1 MQERLLINQ
10 ARYVDAGK
18 SSTTIPIDL
27 STDKDVI
34 VNDQFNDVINQYN
47 VYLDER
53 ENCTKI
59 RLIADVNLLASNII
73 FNSVTEIVKNEGS
86 DVCKCLNYEPTII
99 SSTIGKKSAS
109 TFSWGENISYAIKD
123 TQITWD
129 GKEDKNYTY
138 LCGIDIFDNH
148 ILRSKT
154 KYASHYNTKYD
165 NIGTFNTIDETLT
178 DFEGMPVTIGGMISG
193 SNSSYRR
200 YTKATTLT
208 FLDSINK
215 NLIDRGGWV
224 GFLNKTQMHVTG
236 KEHYEYGTE
245 RVLNNQTPY
254 KFIDLF
260 PGRDRYS
267 LLPHYNQYRDRYE
280 NNWDYCLTYPC
291 SSTTE
296 CIPFINKELD
306 TLKIAFIDETE
317 VDDDGIHKCIIYS
330 ISKHGL
336 NVDDSINFYRS
347 SLDNSQ
353 YELIEGDV
361 TVDSIIDDY
370 TFSVITNDYVCKN
383 WVSIFDN
390 EALKL
395 RDVRRVGENEYR
407 VSINSTTPGGYIYS
421 AATDTWVMAGSD
433 VREYDTV
440 FAVNDYL
447 NLDYDQESEEYG
459 EKYFPYKRF
468 ADWLMYNYAGV
479 GSSDSEVEAAFESLS
494 GACKIT
500 ATRDINGVWIPDES
514 CLTTVSEAIETA
526 VNNGQIP
533 PKAFINLGD
542 DDDLY
547 TLPPTDT
554 QSDDCVELTTDMAF
568 VYIEKFYSI
577 GDEITFNS
585 DSAQTLFLGEYE
597 TYPRIDIDVAN
608 DKYYYLYDNDYQE
621 LESFMASV
629 VSWYLAQS
637 EGDREVVI
645 EFMNKVMKQSI
656 EGDNAAILINR
667 LKAYFYNEDPPYEY
681 WKLNSSFSP
690 DGGHTMLT
698 DTIRNNYV
706 TGNNSDLIRIG
717 SKNLSFAKVVDGV
730 QCKYYVRI
738 MSRFPNFDFY
748 DKMVNEENIYS
759 IDESIESR
767 PIDYYS
773 NLRFEKQST
782 ISRIGFSKN
791 IYGDDMCQIVYN
803 DDIDLYAIRDNLG
816 RPLTSVYLSFFKS
829 NYGYKEWYGKGSENP
844 DIPNYKSK
852 NVEWSRCFG
861 KLKCGFEYSPHIQ
874 LGYDPGL
881 GVDEGFGNIHF
892 MNDVDYDNLVRG
904 LNQDRLGGGRS
915 GVPENTDEYLK
926 TDFDEINYRNQKYF
940 YGDLCVYSP
949 AECIETSIQ
958 DCCNRFNTAQREI
971 GGRNVELYVNKFSGV
986 TYTDVFNTSSQT
998 LDYDTEPTKHP
1009 EGLYYHQNYEIPI
1022 RTFSE
1027 TISEFVPDMIRV
1039 IAANVIGDDNDAVQ
1053 LSASNE
1059 TYYDMNAKP
1068 WIYNTETSE
1077 HYKCDMVN
1085 ALDINILVV
1094 KPHNISSHDLVDMI
1108 NSGVCLLYNKTD
1120 KIPGY
1125 AEMMPKNSG
1134 VLRWR
1139 ELVQNGFE
1147 DNPQLITE
1155 YPFTNGALYVTKDIN
1170 IFVRRQDPFGLYGL
1184 SNRAIYYGVDV
1195 LMGEKNEIEDYSS
1208 ANADE
1213 TFREQY
1219 IKC

>member
-1 MQERLLINQ
+1 MQEKLLINQ

-18 SSTTIPIDL
+18 SSTTLPIDL
-27 STDKDVI
+27 STNKDII

-59 RLIADVNLLASNII
+59 RLIADVNMLASNIV

-86 DVCKCLNYEPTII
+86 NFCRCLNYEPTQIE
-99 SSTIGKKSAS
+99 STIGKSAN
-109 TFSWGENISYAIKD
+109 TVNWGEDISYAIKD

-129 GKEDKNYTY
+129 GREDKNYTY

-154 KYASHYNTKYD
+154 KYASHYDEKYD
-165 NIGTFNTIDETLT
+165 AFNSFNTIDELLT
-178 DFEGMPVTIGGMISG
+178 DFEGIPITIGGLVNG
-193 SNSSYRR
+193 STTYYRR
-200 YTKATTLT
+200 YTKDTTLT
-208 FLDSINK
+208 FLDSINN
-215 NLIDRGGWV
+215 NLIDNGGWV

-236 KEHYEYGTE
+236 KDHFEYGTE

-260 PGRDRYS
+260 PGKDRYS
-267 LLPHYNQYRDRYE
+267 LLPHYNQYWDRYE
-280 NNWDYCLTYPC
+280 NNWDYCLTYPY

-296 CIPFINKELD
+296 YIPFINKKLD

-317 VDDDGIHKCIIYS
+317 VDDDGIHKCTIYS

-347 SLDNSQ
+347 SLDNEQ
-353 YELIEGDV
+353 YELIDGDI
-361 TVDSIIDDY
+361 TVDTIIDDY

-383 WVSIFDN
+383 WVSVFD
-390 EALKL
+390 EKALKL

-407 VSINSTTPGGYIYS
+407 VSLNSTTPDGYIYS
-421 AATDTWVMAGSD
+421 AATDTWVKTENELRG
-433 VREYDTV
+433 YDTV
-440 FAVNDYL
+440 FSVNDYL
-447 NLDYDQESEEYG
+447 NLDYDKESEAYG
-459 EKYFPYKRF
+459 EKYFPYMRF
-468 ADWLMYNYAGV
+468 ADWLMYNYGGAGS
-479 GSSDSEVEAAFESLS
+479 GDQEVVEAFESLS

-500 ATRDINGVWIPDES
+500 ATRDANGVWIPDSS
-514 CLTTVSEAIETA
+514 CLTTVSEAIESA
-526 VNNGQIP
+526 DIP
-533 PKAFINLGD
+533 EKAFINAGGNI
-542 DDDLY
+542 Y
-547 TLPPTDT
+547 TLPPSDT
-554 QSDDCVELTTDMAF
+554 QSDECVSLTTDMAF
-568 VYIEKFYSI
+568 VYIECYYSS
-577 GDEITFNS
+577 GDTITF
-585 DSAQTLFLGEYE
+585 DADFAETLFLR
-597 TYPRIDIDVAN
+597 TAPPYPTIDTDEAYN
-608 DKYYYLYDNDYQE
+608 KWYYLEDNNYEGLSLLIKD
-621 LESFMASV
+621 V
-629 VSWYLAQS
+629 VAWYLEQS
-637 EGDREVVI
+637 ENDRGVVI
-645 EFMNKVMKQSI
+645 DCMNEIMKNAVS
-656 EGDNAAILINR
+656 GDMKNLLINR
-667 LKAYFYNEDPPYEY
+667 LKLYFNNEDPPYEY

-690 DGGHTMLT
+690 DGGHTILT

-706 TGNNSDLIRIG
+706 LTNNNSELTHIG

-738 MSRFPNFDFY
+738 MSRFPNFEFY

-759 IDESIESR
+759 NDDSIESR

-773 NLRFEKQST
+773 KIEFEKQST

-816 RPLTSVYLSFFKS
+816 RPLTSLYLSFFKA
-829 NYGYKEWYGKGSENP
+829 NYGYKEWYGKNFESENVEV
-844 DIPNYKSK
+844 PNYKSK
-852 NVEWSRCFG
+852 KVEWSRCFG
-861 KLKCGFEYSPHIQ
+861 KLKTGFEYSPHIQ

-881 GVDEGFGNIHF
+881 GIDEGFGNIHF
-892 MNDVDYDNLVRG
+892 MNDVDYDMLVRG
-904 LNQDRLGGGRS
+904 LNQDCLGGGRS
-915 GVPENTDEYLK
+915 GMAENTDEYNK
-926 TDFDEINYRNQKYF
+926 TDFDEINYRTQNHF

-949 AECIETSIQ
+949 SECLETPIQ

-971 GGRNVELYVNKFSGV
+971 GGRRTELYVDKFSSV
-986 TYTDVFNTSSQT
+986 RYTDVSNTSSQT
-998 LDYDTEPTKHP
+998 LEYDSEPTRHP
-1009 EGLYYHQNYEIPI
+1009 EGLYYRQNYEIPI

-1027 TISEFVPDMIRV
+1027 EISEFVPNMIRIISADSV
-1039 IAANVIGDDNDAVQ
+1039 EDVGEYEGDLIQ

-1059 TYYDMNAKP
+1059 TYYDKNARP
-1068 WIYNTETSE
+1068 WIYNAETSQ

-1085 ALDINILVV
+1085 ALDVNILIVR
-1094 KPHNISSHDLVDMI
+1094 PHNITSNELVEMI
-1108 NSGVCLLYNKTD
+1108 NNGVCFLYNKTD

-1125 AEMMPKNSG
+1125 AEIIPKNSG
-1134 VLRWR
+1134 ILRWR

-1155 YPFTNGALYVTKDIN
+1155 YPFTNGALYVKNDIN

-1195 LMGEKNEIEDYSS
+1195 LMGEKNPIEDYTSV
-1208 ANADE
+1208 NADD